1 MVVALILYG
10 VCVSAV
16 LVWCTTSRSPSVKY
30 LPISMAKL
38 DDLRRSRKDLVVVE
52 LHRRAMRAIPG
63 ALSVR
68 ADELAA
74 LLRWIPPRT
83 TLVLCGT
90 KEVASCREEI
100 EMILLR
106 LGVEVAYVL
115 QDDRFLDGPACGARV
130 CFPTVNCEEK

>member
-16 LVWCTTSRSPSVKY
+16 LVWCTTSRSPSVNY

-38 DDLRRSRKDLVVVE
+38 DDLRRWRKDLVVVE
-52 LHRRAMRAIPG
+52 LHRRAIRAIPG

-74 LLRWIPPRT
+74 LLRSIP
-83 TLVLCGT
+83 LVLCGT

>member
-10 VCVSAV
+10 VCVGAV
-16 LVWCTTSRSPSVKY
+16 LVWCTTSRSPSVNY

-38 DDLRRSRKDLVVVE
+38 DDLRRWRKDLVVVE
-52 LHRRAMRAIPG
+52 LHRRAIRAIPG

-74 LLRWIPPRT
+74 LLRWMPPRT
-83 TLVLCGT
+83 TLVLCGR
-90 KEVASCREEI
+90 KEVASCRDEI

-115 QDDRFLDGPACGARV
+115 QDDRFLDGPACGTRV

>member
-16 LVWCTTSRSPSVKY
+16 LVWCTTSRSPSVNY

-38 DDLRRSRKDLVVVE
+38 DDLRRWRKDLVVVE

-106 LGVEVAYVL
+106 LGVEVAYVCRTTDSWTA
-115 QDDRFLDGPACGARV
+115 QPAGPACV
-130 CFPTVNCEEK
+130 FLL